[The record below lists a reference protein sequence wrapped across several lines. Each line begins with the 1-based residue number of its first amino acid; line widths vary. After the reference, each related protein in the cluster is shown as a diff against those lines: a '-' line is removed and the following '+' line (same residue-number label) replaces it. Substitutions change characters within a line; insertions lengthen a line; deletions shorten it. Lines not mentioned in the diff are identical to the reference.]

1 MKVLAAGA
9 IAAGSMGMA
18 VLGLGFSRGW
28 FIQGGGGF
36 CSSPG
41 RLTPAPVAEQLLS
54 THPEGVRE
62 KESEYSGCDG
72 DDEYVYVGRS
82 YVLTDDGADVLSF
95 YREVSSRD
103 GWRTVDVGEGSS
115 TSDGQS
121 LCLTKAI
128 TGGAAFASIKSPD
141 VAGNRAGSEYDVTVS
156 AVRGEWSAD
165 GGVLC

>member
-1 MKVLAAGA
+1 MDGSSRAAG
-9 IAAGSMGMA
+9 ISVPLPAGWLRNRHRDICFL
-18 VLGLGFSRGW
+18 V
-28 FIQGGGGF
+28 
-36 CSSPG
+36 
-41 RLTPAPVAEQLLS
+41 
-54 THPEGVRE
+54 HPEGVKE
-62 KESEYSGCDG
+62 KGSEYSGCDG

-103 GWRTVDVGEGSS
+103 GWRAVDVGENSS
-115 TSDGQS
+115 TSVGQR

-128 TGGAAFASIKSPD
+128 TGGAAFVSIKSPD
-141 VAGNRAGSEYDVTVS
+141 AAGNRAGGEYDVTVS